1 MKSFEEQFY
10 LENPTRFQVFKRDVL
25 LLIWLLKRAVMWLGK
40 GFMVRYAYKKEKKTG
55 KPLVIEEVI
64 NE

>member
-25 LLIWLLKRAVMWLGK
+25 LLIWLLKRALMCLGK
-40 GFMVRYAYKKEKKTG
+40 GFMVRYAYKKAKKMG
-55 KPLVIEEVI
+55 QPLVIEEVI